1 MFFAKQYGFQVN
13 NSTHHAN
20 LNLNDDILTSF
31 EKGPKQ
37 NIIYFILQEKEKIY
51 QIHILPLL
59 HIDYFPI
66 KREFVTKFLGVYL
79 DENISW
85 KCFHIN

>member
-13 NSTHHAN
+13 NSTHHAS

-51 QIHILPLL
+51 QISYL
-59 HIDYFPI
+59 HCTLTTFQS
-66 KREFVTKFLGVYL
+66 K
-79 DENISW
+79 ENLSQS
-85 KCFHIN
+85 FSEYT